1 MMKVGDMVSDKH
13 YGRGIV
19 RAVDSKGVSIHFPA
33 FAHLT
38 LSGCIRLE
46 EASQLKALK
55 VVK

>member
-1 MMKVGDMVSDKH
+1 MKEGDMVSDKH

-19 RAVDSKGVSIHFPA
+19 RAVDSKGVSVHFPA